1 MMKKVDKGVVRMYN
15 EKELAN
21 IDESIKS
28 MAYDDY
34 YSGTRCFNKD
44 EFPSKILS
52 SKPLIN
58 NLYKIYEIYL
68 DEVWK
73 KHNGK

>member
-1 MMKKVDKGVVRMYN
+1 MHN
-15 EKELAN
+15 EKELAD

-44 EFPSKILS
+44 EFPSKILQNRS
-52 SKPLIN
+52 LIN
-58 NLYKIYEIYL
+58 NLYEMYKIYL
-68 DEVWK
+68 DEVWEKNNK
-73 KHNGK
+73 K